1 MQVWHTP
8 LARTCAR
15 AKGGCQTCILDLDY
29 NVPVQVRDAA
39 AGAAPQEAPRSAVHR
54 EWHAQQLERLMAE
67 EDAGGAGGKER
78 PGEVLNKLQRH
89 APYYERNRAKICS
102 FFVKGTCTRGAECP
116 FRHELPKHGANDPLS
131 NQNLQDR
138 YYGTNDPVAEK
149 MLKRAE
155 AMPGLEPPASAS
167 SR

>member
-67 EDAGGAGGKER
+67 EDAGGAGAGGGGGGGGGVGGGGGGR
-78 PGEVLNKLQRH
+78 GRGGQ
-89 APYYERNRAKICS
+89 
-102 FFVKGTCTRGAECP
+102 GTAGGGAEQA
-116 FRHELPKHGANDPLS
+116 PKARAVLRAQPRQD
-131 NQNLQDR
+131 LQLLR
-138 YYGTNDPVAEK
+138 EG
-149 MLKRAE
+149 
-155 AMPGLEPPASAS
+155 
-167 SR
+167 